1 MSLEIQNLHVRIEER
16 EILHGVD
23 LTSRRA
29 RRTP

>member
-1 MSLEIQNLHVRIEER
+1 MTLEIQNLHVRTEDR

-23 LTSRRA
+23 LTVKRA